1 MFPVPQAAYP
11 PGASVVRP
19 AAMSRRPLTPVGSSR
34 QVSTHVP
41 HLVPHTQRV
50 GEYGQ
55 GQEEPNGG
63 QVAGQGLVAGVD
75 GGGESEPASTVSLP
89 LAPLEGSAG
98 TGGHA

>member
-1 MFPVPQAAYP
+1 M
-11 PGASVVRP
+11 
-19 AAMSRRPLTPVGSSR
+19 
-34 QVSTHVP
+34 P

-50 GEYGQ
+50 GECGQ